1 MSGQKEKYK
10 KEITKA
16 IKQLSES
23 KRLLEKYGF
32 GSAFSKLESAKITLQ
47 QSEETLGWIEKE
59 WELRQK

>member
-47 QSEETLGWIEKE
+47 QAEETLGWIEKE
-59 WELRQK
+59 WELKQK